1 MARARAHFRPSGVCT
16 RPFAPGAF
24 QPLPGMNAN
33 KSLGWMNSP
42 CGCVGTKR
50 LRGGETLTE
59 KGETQYNP
67 DLMACWPLPRLA
79 GFCRR
84 NPTTNCSVG
93 LRCIWCWWLG
103 LSKQVYQ
110 LTCLAVDWC
119 FICTHNQ
126 VTGVLE
132 LFMQCPAL

>member
-1 MARARAHFRPSGVCT
+1 MKK
-16 RPFAPGAF
+16 PG
-24 QPLPGMNAN
+24 
-33 KSLGWMNSP
+33 
-42 CGCVGTKR
+42 
-50 LRGGETLTE
+50 TE
-59 KGETQYNP
+59 KCRP
-67 DLMACWPLPRLA
+67 DLMGPDTPWAGEGSAEENRPLIVAWVSGAL
-79 GFCRR
+79 G
-84 NPTTNCSVG
+84 G
-93 LRCIWCWWLG
+93 WWLG

>member
-1 MARARAHFRPSGVCT
+1 MAVYEQR
-16 RPFAPGAF
+16 
-24 QPLPGMNAN
+24 Q
-33 KSLGWMNSP
+33 
-42 CGCVGTKR
+42 
-50 LRGGETLTE
+50 GGEETSAE
-59 KGETQYNP
+59 KCNP
-67 DLMACWPLPRLA
+67 DLMGLATPWACELQKKTRPLIVVWVLGAFGGR
-79 GFCRR
+79 
-84 NPTTNCSVG
+84 
-93 LRCIWCWWLG
+93 WLG